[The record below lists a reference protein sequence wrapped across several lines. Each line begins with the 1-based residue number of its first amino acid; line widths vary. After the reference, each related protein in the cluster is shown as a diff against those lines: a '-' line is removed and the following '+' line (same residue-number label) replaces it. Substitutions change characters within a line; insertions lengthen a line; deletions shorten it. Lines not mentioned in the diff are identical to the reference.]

1 MKRILILF
9 ILFMSVL
16 TAYTQNKFKEVN
28 TAEDVIDNYVTAIGG
43 AEKISEINSETL
55 TGMLNVQG
63 MEIGFTTF
71 RNDTMSFINAEGMAH
86 GTNMILLKSLT
97 TNTFGWEYQMNG
109 LRDYEG
115 DELLKKQRELIT
127 GNISFVLNYKS
138 KGYEF
143 ELKGTDTLN
152 GKLCYKV
159 ELLKDGN
166 VVRTSYYDHKT
177 FLLKEYFTSND
188 TRIEFDDYREVSGVY
203 RPFKFI
209 QKSPMELTIVFNEY
223 FFNKMI
229 DPDLLSKPAD
239 K

>member
-1 MKRILILF
+1 MKKILIFF
-9 ILFMSVL
+9 ILVISVI
-16 TAYTQNKFKEVN
+16 TAYTQEKFKEVN
-28 TAEDVIDNYVTAIGG
+28 TAEDVVDNYVTAIGG
-43 AEKISEINSETL
+43 AEKIREINSETL
-55 TGMLNVQG
+55 TGQLIIQG
-63 MEIGFTTF
+63 MEIGFMTF

-166 VVRTSYYDHKT
+166 VVRTSYYDHES
-177 FLLKEYFTSND
+177 FLLKEYFTPND
-188 TRIEFDDYREVSGVY
+188 TRIEFDDYREVSGIY
-203 RPFKFI
+203 RPFKYI
-209 QKSPMELTIVFNEY
+209 QKSPMELTIVFKEY
-223 FFNKMI
+223 IFNKMI

>member
-1 MKRILILF
+1 MKKIILF
-9 ILFMSVL
+9 FILVISVI
-16 TAYTQNKFKEVN
+16 TAYTQEKFKEVK
-28 TAEDVIDNYVTAIGG
+28 TAEDVIDNYITAIGG
-43 AEKISEINSETL
+43 AEKIREINSETL

-166 VVRTSYYDHKT
+166 VVRTSYYDHET

-188 TRIEFDDYREVSGVY
+188 TRIEFDEYREVSGVY
-203 RPFKFI
+203 RPFKYI
-209 QKSPMELTIVFNEY
+209 QKSPMELTIVFKEY
-223 FFNKMI
+223 IFNKMI

>member
-1 MKRILILF
+1 MKRILIFF

-166 VVRTSYYDHKT
+166 VVRTSYYDHET

-188 TRIEFDDYREVSGVY
+188 TRVEFDDYREVSGVY

>member
-1 MKRILILF
+1 MKRILIFF

-159 ELLKDGN
+159 ELLKDGK
-166 VVRTSYYDHKT
+166 VVRTSYYDHES
-177 FLLKEYFTSND
+177 FFIKEFFTSND
-188 TRIEFDDYREVSGVY
+188 TRVEFDDYREVSGVY

-223 FFNKMI
+223 IFNKMI
-229 DPDLLSKPAD
+229 DSDLLSKPAD

>member
-1 MKRILILF
+1 MKTIILTIILIF
-9 ILFMSVL
+9 ILQSV
-16 TAYTQNKFKEVN
+16 YSQDKFKEV
-28 TAEDVIDNYVTAIGG
+28 TTTEDVIDNYITAIGG
-43 AEKISEINSETL
+43 AEKIREINSETL

-63 MEIGFTTF
+63 MEIGFMIF

-138 KGYEF
+138 KGYVF

-159 ELLKDGN
+159 ELLKDGK
-166 VVRTSYYDHKT
+166 VVRTSYYDHET

-188 TRIEFDDYREVSGVY
+188 TSIEFDDYREVSGVY
-203 RPFKFI
+203 RPFKYI
-209 QKSPMELTIVFNEY
+209 QKSPMELTIVFKEY
-223 FFNKMI
+223 IFNKMI
-229 DPDLLSKPAD
+229 DADLLSKPAD